1 MSNGLNRVDLIGNLV
16 ADAEGRN
23 TPNGGFVSKFRIA
36 VNWSTGSGDDKKE
49 GVDFIT
55 CEKWNSANLVK
66 YLTKGKQVYV
76 EGRLKTDVVG
86 EGDERKYYTK
96 VTVTN
101 LILLGAK
108 RGDVD
113 AGAGSEEDVPAG
125 SEDEIPF

>member
-1 MSNGLNRVDLIGNLV
+1 MSNGLNMVQLIGNLG

-23 TPNGGFVSKFRIA
+23 VPGDKFVSKFRLA
-36 VNWSTGSGDDKKE
+36 VNYTYGQGDDKRT
-49 GVDFIT
+49 IT
-55 CEKWNSANLVK
+55 DWVNCEKWNSANLVK
-66 YLTKGKQVYV
+66 FLTKGKQVYV

-96 VTVTN
+96 VVVSN
-101 LILLGAK
+101 LILLGGG

-113 AGAGSEEDVPAG
+113 AGGSEEDVPAG